1 MDIYGIRGEGLSHN
15 QGMETLQND
24 VMNSDLLMKRRSM
37 DDEKTPETPK
47 QNADPLTISGR
58 EAAEY
63 CAYKKQKKVSAIMD
77 GISRA
82 VYVLEDTDDAQRV
95 VAQALR
101 LRLSALRM
109 TPLQMERL
117 GAKCKEMGVSCDC
130 VIGGNG
136 ETLVKV
142 KGYEAKCALRLK
154 AKQLT
159 LLLSPSQVH
168 ACRYAEIR
176 KEIRRVRRLAKKL
189 LLTVSVS
196 GGSMANLARIARIC
210 SEVGVD
216 FLSVPYF
223 SGCER
228 VKAELTGGVKLEI
241 VGAETLGQYKKLVE
255 AGVGRIVTNRIAQFH
270 AEWIKEVDEITVEA
284 LSSMGK
290 IGQKCGE

>member
-1 MDIYGIRGEGLSHN
+1 
-15 QGMETLQND
+15 METLQND

-142 KGYEAKCALRLK
+142 KGYESKCALRLK

-159 LLLSPSQVH
+159 LVLSPSQVH